1 MNGLT
6 SSMQVGLKGST
17 GGVITAGFH
26 VLYSI
31 FSSFQIFLTGGPS
44 MVLIYNR
51 GGARGRLDGVKA
63 VLSEIFGSYSTLKTI
78 F

>member
-1 MNGLT
+1 
-6 SSMQVGLKGST
+6 
-17 GGVITAGFH
+17 
-26 VLYSI
+26 
-31 FSSFQIFLTGGPS
+31 